1 MLWPSYANTVRR
13 AEMTRSV
20 ELSALDLRYE
30 SYRMRNPAA
39 EARLLASIAERGIE
53 EALEGVDAAGASI
66 LLNGFKRYR
75 CASKLRIR
83 IAPYASLGED
93 EGAAIV
99 TLLRV
104 SNDRSLTIL
113 EQARFIEELR
123 KRNAMSV
130 ADIAGRLS
138 RSKSWVS
145 MRLGL
150 MAEMSA
156 AVREKLFR
164 GEFPV
169 YPYMYTL
176 RQFMRMNGVR
186 KQDIEDF
193 VVALA
198 GNKLSV
204 REIDQLAHGYFRGPA
219 SFGEAIRQGHVALA
233 LDWFRHVPED
243 PDGSNEFER
252 VLLKDLEIT
261 QKYVQ
266 RVMGKSQ
273 DRRLKTPA
281 FFAQAHLLTAGILSQ
296 ARAFFQVMRQLHDR
310 CGQTPSGVSPPPG
323 GNGTQPDRASTPDQ
337 PQHGAS
343 DHRTKGSDAGP
354 HAQRQDPGGS
364 GSTRAALPGM

>member
-1 MLWPSYANTVRR
+1 
-13 AEMTRSV
+13 MTRSV
-20 ELSALDLRYE
+20 ELAALDLRYE

-53 EALEGVDAAGASI
+53 EALEGVDAAGARI

-83 IAPYASLGED
+83 MAPYASLGGD
-93 EGAAIV
+93 EAAAIV

-123 KRNAMSV
+123 QRSGMSV
-130 ADIAGRLS
+130 ADIAGQLS

-156 AVREKLFR
+156 VVREKLFR

-204 REIDQLAHGYFRGPA
+204 REIEQLAHGYFRGPA
-219 SFGEAIRQGHVALA
+219 SFREAIRQGHVTLA
-233 LDWFRHVPED
+233 LDWIRRVPED

-296 ARAFFQVMRQLHDR
+296 ARAFFEVMRQLHDR

-337 PQHGAS
+337 PQYGAS
-343 DHRTKGSDAGP
+343 DHRTKRSDAGP
-354 HAQRQDPGGS
+354 HAPRQDPGGS
-364 GSTRAALPGM
+364 GSARATLPGM

>member
-1 MLWPSYANTVRR
+1 MLWRSCTNTVRR
-13 AEMTRSV
+13 VEMTRSV
-20 ELSALDLRYE
+20 ELAVLDLRYE
-30 SYRMRNPAA
+30 GYRMRNPAA
-39 EARLLASIAERGIE
+39 EARLLASLAERGIE
-53 EALEGVDAAGASI
+53 QALEGVDAAGASI

-75 CASKLRIR
+75 CALKLRLQM
-83 IAPYASLGED
+83 APYASLGE
-93 EGAAIV
+93 EEATAILN
-99 TLLRV
+99 LLRV

-113 EQARFIEELR
+113 EQARFLEELR
-123 KRNAMSV
+123 QRNAMSV
-130 ADIAGRLS
+130 ADIAGQLS

-156 AVREKLFR
+156 VVREKLFR

-198 GNKLSV
+198 GKQLSV
-204 REIDQLAHGYFRGPA
+204 REIEQLAHGYFRGPS
-219 SFGEAIRQGHVALA
+219 SFREVIRQGHVALA
-233 LDWFRHVPED
+233 LDWFRQVPED

-261 QKYVQ
+261 QKYMQ
-266 RVMGKSQ
+266 RVMGKSA

-281 FFAQAHLLTAGILSQ
+281 FLAQAHLLTAGILSQ
-296 ARAFFQVMRQLHDR
+296 TRAFFAVMRKLHDR
-310 CGQTPSGVSPPPG
+310 CGQAPSSVSPPPG
-323 GNGTQPDRASTPDQ
+323 GDGTQSDCASTPDQ
-337 PQHGAS
+337 PQHGRS
-343 DHRTKGSDAGP
+343 DHPTKGPDAGP
-354 HAQRQDPGGS
+354 HAQRQDPGGC
-364 GSTRAALPGM
+364 GSAEATPPGM

>member
-1 MLWPSYANTVRR
+1 
-13 AEMTRSV
+13 MTGSV
-20 ELSALDLRYE
+20 ELAALDLRYE
-30 SYRMRNPAA
+30 GYRMRNPAA

-53 EALEGVDAAGASI
+53 QALEGVDAAGAGI

-83 IAPYASLGED
+83 MAPYASLGED
-93 EGAAIV
+93 EAAAILN
-99 TLLRV
+99 LLRV

-113 EQARFIEELR
+113 EQARFLEELR
-123 KRNAMSV
+123 QRNAVNV
-130 ADIAGRLS
+130 ADIAGQLS

-150 MAEMSA
+150 MGEMSEV
-156 AVREKLFR
+156 VREKLFR

-176 RQFMRMNGVR
+176 RQFMRMNGVK

-198 GNKLSV
+198 GKPLSV
-204 REIDQLAHGYFRGPA
+204 REIEQLAHGYFRGPA
-219 SFGEAIRQGHVALA
+219 SFRETIRQGHVALA
-233 LDWFRHVPED
+233 LDWFRQVPEA

-261 QKYVQ
+261 QKYMQ

-273 DRRLKTPA
+273 DRRLQTPA
-281 FFAQAHLLTAGILSQ
+281 FFAQTHLLTAGILSQ
-296 ARAFFQVMRQLHDR
+296 GRAFFEAMRKLHDR
-310 CGQTPSGVSPPPG
+310 CGQTASGFSPPSGGDGAQS
-323 GNGTQPDRASTPDQ
+323 DRSSTADQ
-337 PQHGAS
+337 PQHRAS
-343 DHRTKGSDAGP
+343 DRGTKGPDADP
-354 HAQRQDPGGS
+354 HAPRQDPSGS
-364 GSTRAALPGM
+364 GSAEAALPGM

>member
-1 MLWPSYANTVRR
+1 
-13 AEMTRSV
+13 MTRSV
-20 ELSALDLRYE
+20 ELSTLDLRYE

-39 EARLLASIAERGIE
+39 EARLLASVAERGIE
-53 EALEGVDAAGASI
+53 EALEGVDAAGACI

-83 IAPYASLGED
+83 MAPYASLGED
-93 EGAAIV
+93 EASAIV

-123 KRNAMSV
+123 QRNAMSV

-156 AVREKLFR
+156 RVREKLFG

-169 YPYMYTL
+169 YPYRYTL
-176 RQFMRMNGVR
+176 RQFMRMNGVK

-193 VVALA
+193 VVALS
-198 GNKLSV
+198 GKKLSL
-204 REIDQLAHGYFRGPA
+204 REIEQLAHGYFRGPD
-219 SFGEAIRQGHVALA
+219 SFRETIQQGHVALA
-233 LDWFRHVPED
+233 LDWFRQVPED
-243 PDGSNEFER
+243 PDGCNEFER

-261 QKYVQ
+261 QKYIQ

-296 ARAFFQVMRQLHDR
+296 ARAFLEVMRKLYDR
-310 CGQTPSGVSPPPG
+310 CGQAPSSVSPSSG
-323 GNGTQPDRASTPDQ
+323 GDGTQPDRTSTPDQ
-337 PQHGAS
+337 PQHSAS
-343 DHRTKGSDAGP
+343 HHPTPGRDAGP

-364 GSTRAALPGM
+364 GSAEATLPGM

>member
-1 MLWPSYANTVRR
+1 
-13 AEMTRSV
+13 MTRSV

-30 SYRMRNPAA
+30 SYRMRNPAL

-53 EALEGVDAAGASI
+53 EALEGVEAAGGSI

-75 CASKLRIR
+75 CALKLRIR
-83 IAPYASLGED
+83 MAPYASLGQD
-93 EGAAIV
+93 EATAIV

-123 KRNAMSV
+123 KHNAMSV

-186 KQDIEDF
+186 KQDIEEF

-198 GNKLSV
+198 GKQLSV
-204 REIDQLAHGYFRGPA
+204 REMEQLAHGYFRGPA
-219 SFGEAIRQGHVALA
+219 SFREAIQQGHVTLA
-233 LDWFRHVPED
+233 LDWFRQVPED

-261 QKYVQ
+261 QKYIQ
-266 RVMGKSQ
+266 RVMGKSD

-296 ARAFFQVMRQLHDR
+296 ARAFYQVMRQLHDR
-310 CGQTPSGVSPPPG
+310 CGQTPSSISPPPG
-323 GNGTQPDRASTPDQ
+323 GDGTQPDRASTPDQ
-337 PQHGAS
+337 PQHGRS
-343 DHRTKGSDAGP
+343 HHPTTGPDAGP
-354 HAQRQDPGGS
+354 HAQGQDPGGS
-364 GSTRAALPGM
+364 GSARATLPGM

>member
-1 MLWPSYANTVRR
+1 
-13 AEMTRSV
+13 MTGSV
-20 ELSALDLRYE
+20 ELAALDLRYE
-30 SYRMRNPAA
+30 GYRMRNPVA

-53 EALEGVDAAGASI
+53 QALEGVDAAGASI

-83 IAPYASLGED
+83 MAPYTSLGED
-93 EGAAIV
+93 EAAAIV

-104 SNDRSLTIL
+104 SNDHSLTIL

-123 KRNAMSV
+123 QRNGMSV
-130 ADIAGRLS
+130 ADIAGQLA

-156 AVREKLFR
+156 VVREKLFR

-198 GNKLSV
+198 GEKLSV
-204 REIDQLAHGYFRGPA
+204 REIEQLAHGYFRGPA
-219 SFGEAIRQGHVALA
+219 SFREAIRQGHVALA
-233 LDWFRHVPED
+233 LDWFRQVPED

-261 QKYVQ
+261 QKYHQ

-273 DRRLKTPA
+273 DRRLQTPA
-281 FFAQAHLLTAGILSQ
+281 FFAQAHLLSAGILSQ
-296 ARAFFQVMRQLHDR
+296 ARAFFEVMRELHDR
-310 CGQTPSGVSPPPG
+310 CGQASSGVSPPSG
-323 GNGTQPDRASTPDQ
+323 GDGTQSDRASTPDQ
-337 PQHGAS
+337 LQHGAN
-343 DHRTKGSDAGP
+343 DHRPEGRVAPP

-364 GSTRAALPGM
+364 GSAEAALPGM

>member
-1 MLWPSYANTVRR
+1 MS
-13 AEMTRSV
+13 RSV

-39 EARLLASIAERGIE
+39 EARLLASLAERGIE
-53 EALEGVDAAGASI
+53 QALEGVDAAGGSI

-83 IAPYASLGED
+83 VAPYASLGED
-93 EGAAIV
+93 EASAIV
-99 TLLRV
+99 HLLRV
-104 SNDRSLTIL
+104 SSDRSLSLL
-113 EQARFIEELR
+113 EQARFVEELR
-123 KRNAMSV
+123 RRNAMSV
-130 ADIAGRLS
+130 ADIAGQLS

-156 AVREKLFR
+156 VVRKKLFR

-176 RQFMRMNGVR
+176 RQFMRMNGVG

-198 GNKLSV
+198 GQQLSV
-204 REIDQLAHGYFRGPA
+204 REIEQLAHGYFRGPD
-219 SFGEAIRQGHVALA
+219 SFREAIRQGHVALA
-233 LDWFRHVPED
+233 LDWFRKVPED

-261 QKYVQ
+261 QKYIQ

-273 DRRLKTPA
+273 DRRLQTPA

-296 ARAFFQVMRQLHDR
+296 ARAFFEVMRKLHDR
-310 CGQTPSGVSPPPG
+310 CGQASSRVSPPPG
-323 GNGTQPDRASTPDQ
+323 GDGTQPDCASTPDQ
-337 PQHGAS
+337 PQHGAN
-343 DHRTKGSDAGP
+343 DH
-354 HAQRQDPGGS
+354 
-364 GSTRAALPGM
+364 

>member
-1 MLWPSYANTVRR
+1 MA
-13 AEMTRSV
+13 RSV
-20 ELSALDLRYE
+20 ELSTLDLRYE

-53 EALEGVDAAGASI
+53 EALEGVDVAGASI

-83 IAPYASLGED
+83 MAPYASLGED
-93 EGAAIV
+93 EATAIV

-123 KRNAMSV
+123 QRNGMSV

-150 MAEMSA
+150 MTEMSA
-156 AVREKLFR
+156 PVREKLFR

-186 KQDIEDF
+186 RQDLEDF
-193 VVALA
+193 VVALS
-198 GNKLSV
+198 GKKLSL
-204 REIDQLAHGYFRGPA
+204 REIEQLAHGYFRGPA
-219 SFGEAIRQGHVALA
+219 AFREAIRQGRVALA
-233 LDWFRHVPED
+233 LDWFRQVPED

-261 QKYVQ
+261 QKYMQ
-266 RVMGKSQ
+266 RVMGKSE

-296 ARAFFQVMRQLHDR
+296 ARAFYEVMRKLHDR
-310 CGQTPSGVSPPPG
+310 CGQAPSSVSPPPG
-323 GNGTQPDRASTPDQ
+323 GDGTQPDRASAPDQ
-337 PQHGAS
+337 PQHGRS
-343 DHRTKGSDAGP
+343 HHRTEGREAGP
-354 HAQRQDPGGS
+354 HATRQDPGGS
-364 GSTRAALPGM
+364 GSAEATLPGM

>member
-1 MLWPSYANTVRR
+1 
-13 AEMTRSV
+13 MTRSV
-20 ELSALDLRYE
+20 ELSVLDLRYE
-30 SYRMRNPAA
+30 GYRMRNPAA
-39 EARLLASIAERGIE
+39 EARLLASIAERGME
-53 EALEGVDAAGASI
+53 EALEGVDAAGTSI

-83 IAPYASLGED
+83 MAPYASLGED
-93 EGAAIV
+93 EGSAIL

-123 KRNAMSV
+123 QRNAMSV

-156 AVREKLFR
+156 RVREKLFG

-176 RQFMRMNGVR
+176 RQFMRMNGVK

-193 VVALA
+193 VVALS
-198 GNKLSV
+198 GKKLSL
-204 REIDQLAHGYFRGPA
+204 REIEQLAHGYFRGPA
-219 SFGEAIRQGHVALA
+219 SFRETIQQGHVALA
-233 LDWFRHVPED
+233 LDWFRQVPED

-261 QKYVQ
+261 QKYIQ

-296 ARAFFQVMRQLHDR
+296 ARAFLEAMRKLHDR
-310 CGQTPSGVSPPPG
+310 CGQAPSGVSPAPG
-323 GNGTQPDRASTPDQ
+323 GDGTQPDRAATPDQ
-337 PQHGAS
+337 PQHGTS
-343 DHRTKGSDAGP
+343 HHPTKGPDAGP

-364 GSTRAALPGM
+364 GSAETTLPGM